1 MHKLPFLIRQVIR
14 HAAKYPEHGR
24 ASAWITGPDKGHGSG
39 MAEYLP
45 ITLGTLDRGC
55 GCGTLEWLSRD
66 QTAIGQVE
74 RHGNELSEF
83 THGLASGIS

>member
-1 MHKLPFLIRQVIR
+1 
-14 HAAKYPEHGR
+14 
-24 ASAWITGPDKGHGSG
+24 

-55 GCGTLEWLSRD
+55 GCGTLEWLPRD

>member
-1 MHKLPFLIRQVIR
+1 
-14 HAAKYPEHGR
+14 
-24 ASAWITGPDKGHGSG
+24 

-45 ITLGTLDRGC
+45 ITLGTLDGGRRR
-55 GCGTLEWLSRD
+55 GTLEWLPRD

-74 RHGNELSEF
+74 RHSNKLCDF